1 VNPDAGFVPKV
12 PGNVVPPS
20 VAFVVAGP
28 TVEDDETEKL
38 NCGDGW
44 VAVVVVLAEL
54 EEKKPGL
61 EYAAELLNDVGD
73 DDTAALVTVTIATRT
88 SCYNKLAAGGCIA
101 AAPL

>member
-12 PGNVVPPS
+12 PGKVVPPS

-28 TVEDDETEKL
+28 TVEDDETKKL

-44 VAVVVVLAEL
+44 VAVAVVLAEL
-54 EEKKPGL
+54 DEKKPGL

-73 DDTAALVTVTIATRT
+73 DDTVALVTVTIATRT
-88 SCYNKLAAGGCIA
+88 SCYNRLAAGGCIA